1 MHDVTKSCDQS
12 DNFKGLGYGL
22 KVFGSYRL
30 KTNSHDG
37 DIDML
42 CIVPEFFS
50 REKHFFAQLAGYFR
64 KHEHIQEIFAI
75 RTSLKNLA
83 DAIVPLMRL
92 TLFGVQIDLLL
103 ARIRE
108 GFLRSN
114 PSFFDSDTC
123 IPSCINEKELR
134 SLNGYRT
141 ALYLE
146 RKYVDE
152 YRNYRVTLKAIKL
165 WAKNKGVYSQIYG
178 YLGGAAFSI
187 MLAKI
192 CQLYPSYSPLQL
204 LDRFFFIYANWVW
217 TIPVVIE
224 KMEYF

>member
-1 MHDVTKSCDQS
+1 
-12 DNFKGLGYGL
+12 
-22 KVFGSYRL
+22 
-30 KTNSHDG
+30 
-37 DIDML
+37 
-42 CIVPEFFS
+42 
-50 REKHFFAQLAGYFR
+50 
-64 KHEHIQEIFAI
+64 
-75 RTSLKNLA
+75 
-83 DAIVPLMRL
+83 MRL

-103 ARIRE
+103 ARIKE
-108 GFLRSN
+108 VFLRDN
-114 PSFFDSDTC
+114 PSFFESDTSFPAS
-123 IPSCINEKELR
+123 IQEKELR

-146 RKYVDE
+146 RKYVE
-152 YRNYRVTLKAIKL
+152 GYRNYRVTLKAIKL

-217 TIPVVIE
+217 TIPVIIE
-224 KMEYF
+224 KMDYVERL